1 MMGALPAVDSG
12 GLVGGPWATSARSS
26 ASSCGVLA
34 LKNGSISTPPMRTG
48 ANGTGIVPCRS
59 VQCSTLRTP
68 CASCAS
74 RSSASATG
82 QRPIT
87 GCSSPCDWASGMARS
102 RPPAAVQQAGDEVR
116 GEERRVAGG
125 GCDPARRGRVGGRPA
140 HAGEDAGERADEA
153 FNRVGDDGQ
162 AELGEAGRIAV
173 GVDGDAADLGP
184 QAIEDVLQHG
194 LAGEVEQALVA
205 AAHAPRLPAGE
216 DDARDVGL
224 PAHRRILPFGYS
236 RSNACARGDAR
247 SPKHMRRPVRL

>member
-1 MMGALPAVDSG
+1 
-12 GLVGGPWATSARSS
+12 
-26 ASSCGVLA
+26 
-34 LKNGSISTPPMRTG
+34 MRTG

-68 CASCAS
+68 LRELRLEVVGERDGPQPDHRVQLAVRLGERNGSLALGGG
-74 RSSASATG
+74 G
-82 QRPIT
+82 QQT
-87 GCSSPCDWASGMARS
+87 
-102 RPPAAVQQAGDEVR
+102 GDEVR
-116 GEERRVAGG
+116 GKERRVAGR

-173 GVDGDAADLGP
+173 GVDGDPPDLGP

-205 AAHAPRLPAGE
+205 AAHAPRLPAGQ

-224 PAHRRILPFGYS
+224 PAHRRILPFGT

-247 SPKHMRRPVRL
+247 SLKRSFVQ